1 MTDSGW
7 GQFVMLLVIFYTID
21 KWLGTGE
28 RSVR

>member
-21 KWLGTGE
+21 KWLRTGE
-28 RSVR
+28 RSVG

>member
-7 GQFVMLLVIFYTID
+7 GQFVVLLVIFYTID
-21 KWLGTGE
+21 KLLGTGE